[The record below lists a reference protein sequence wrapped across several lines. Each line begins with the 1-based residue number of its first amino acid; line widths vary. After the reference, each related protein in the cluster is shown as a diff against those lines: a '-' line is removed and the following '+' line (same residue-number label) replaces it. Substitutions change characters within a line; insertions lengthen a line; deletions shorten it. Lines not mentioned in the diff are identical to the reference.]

1 MIFSATSVNTSFCN
15 LGDGLSSFV
24 AQSSFSTAKLASNEL
39 VPGGAGAVGAGES
52 AVGTVGAGEF
62 TATDDVVVVSTLASA
77 K

>member
-1 MIFSATSVNTSFCN
+1 MGISRDS
-15 LGDGLSSFV
+15 SSFV
-24 AQSSFSTAKLASNEL
+24 AESLSIAKLASNEL

-52 AVGTVGAGEF
+52 AVGTVGAGEC

>member
-1 MIFSATSVNTSFCN
+1 VTFSATSVNTS
-15 LGDGLSSFV
+15 LGVTVNTSSSFV
-24 AQSSFSTAKLASNEL
+24 AESSFSTAKLASNEL

>member
-1 MIFSATSVNTSFCN
+1 
-15 LGDGLSSFV
+15 LGVTVTLLLFRRRVIVLD
-24 AQSSFSTAKLASNEL
+24 AKLASNEL